1 MKKLDTYMRSPP
13 FLLLLTLEVK
23 ARDGL
28 RKVVGELPLWLSPT
42 CHRFQTRWQN
52 RNFVIENLLGNYMEG
67 FLEIHV
73 SLSLSTLVKEFSAK
87 SHGLVPFE
95 FDPTTLPLRW
105 LVHAR
110 KWRWPNLQRWSK
122 DKTNGRMPWLTRGT
136 NGSVILDWYMGT

>member
-1 MKKLDTYMRSPP
+1 MGSPP

-28 RKVVGELPLWLSPT
+28 WKVVGELPLWLSPT
-42 CHRFQTRWQN
+42 CHHFQTRWQN

-67 FLEIHV
+67 FLRST
-73 SLSLSTLVKEFSAK
+73 SLSLSTLVKEFFAK

-95 FDPTTLPLRW
+95 VDPTTLPLRW
-105 LVHAR
+105 R
-110 KWRWPNLQRWSK
+110 KWRWPNIQRWSK
-122 DKTNGRMPWLTRGT
+122 DKTNGGMPWLTRGT